1 MWGSMSFF
9 IRSLEYEPGQGWS
22 FISTADDGE
31 ERVPGDSI
39 EVEEEPVNQQSHYT
53 RFEIQPLH
61 FCKVNNLGYLEGNVI
76 KYVCRYPYK
85 GTPLRDLQKARDYID
100 HLIDRLEAEMD

>member
-1 MWGSMSFF
+1 MSFF
-9 IRSLEYEPGQGWS
+9 IRALEYEPGQGWS
-22 FISTADDGE
+22 YIATADDE
-31 ERVPGDSI
+31 EKQG
-39 EVEEEPVNQQSHYT
+39 EEPVNQQSHYT
-53 RFEIQPLH
+53 RFAIQPLE

-100 HLIDRLEAEMD
+100 HLIDRLEKEVD